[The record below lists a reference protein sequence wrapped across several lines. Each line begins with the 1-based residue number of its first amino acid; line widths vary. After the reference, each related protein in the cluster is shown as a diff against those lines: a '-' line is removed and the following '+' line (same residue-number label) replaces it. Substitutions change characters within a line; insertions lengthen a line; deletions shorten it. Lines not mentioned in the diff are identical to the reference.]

1 MSHDPYKSRLF
12 NFINRQTIRFQ
23 DKLGITIRQ
32 LRSATEM
39 GVQLLLYP
47 AYLMVQA
54 GRVTRQQL
62 EAKVQ
67 SSLLLSA
74 KEESESNSASASN
87 SVPLDEV
94 LNLVEPWLEARENS
108 DRTFAETIDVSP
120 NNETRDFVDPW
131 LNFSPETNA
140 TPSEVKEIQPSFAP
154 IPAQASLKIQG
165 IASVLDSHQL
175 VLVSP
180 ENRILNVL
188 DQKQQKLLQQYLV
201 KRQQQPNLLITTTR
215 KVLASLPTISK
226 QSDSIPSPV
235 KLFWQML
242 EWVQTSSV
250 ATTVNLFG
258 ESQLVSST
266 PVLPSNTT
274 SSALPNALIH
284 LENTVT
290 DLETSP
296 FVPNSMTIGSLGDR
310 VSRLSPQANLS
321 GLTESQPNIP
331 ANPFQIRAIIKAAI
345 DYFYGRIRGN
355 SVTTLPTSARRIPL
369 ESKNISSYLPG
380 KSLELNLPQAED
392 SSSWLSW
399 NDIFS
404 NTITS
409 TVQPRSSEQQKGSI
423 EASQSASL
431 SANTANPLP
440 SFPTSQEH
448 DEVFTDITY
457 SSSPDTQ
464 LETASDLLET
474 EATTVGYVKH
484 PLERILGILDYLIV
498 WLEETFLKIW
508 QLFKDNK

>member
-1 MSHDPYKSRLF
+1 
-12 NFINRQTIRFQ
+12 
-23 DKLGITIRQ
+23 
-32 LRSATEM
+32 
-39 GVQLLLYP
+39 
-47 AYLMVQA
+47 
-54 GRVTRQQL
+54 
-62 EAKVQ
+62 
-67 SSLLLSA
+67 
-74 KEESESNSASASN
+74 
-87 SVPLDEV
+87 
-94 LNLVEPWLEARENS
+94 
-108 DRTFAETIDVSP
+108 
-120 NNETRDFVDPW
+120 
-131 LNFSPETNA
+131 
-140 TPSEVKEIQPSFAP
+140 
-154 IPAQASLKIQG
+154 
-165 IASVLDSHQL
+165 
-175 VLVSP
+175 
-180 ENRILNVL
+180 
-188 DQKQQKLLQQYLV
+188 
-201 KRQQQPNLLITTTR
+201 
-215 KVLASLPTISK
+215 
-226 QSDSIPSPV
+226 
-235 KLFWQML
+235 
-242 EWVQTSSV
+242 
-250 ATTVNLFG
+250 
-258 ESQLVSST
+258 
-266 PVLPSNTT
+266 
-274 SSALPNALIH
+274 
-284 LENTVT
+284 
-290 DLETSP
+290 
-296 FVPNSMTIGSLGDR
+296 MTIGSLGDR

-321 GLTESQPNIP
+321 GLIESQPNIP

-355 SVTTLPTSARRIPL
+355 SVTILPTSARRIPL

-484 PLERILGILDYLIV
+484 PLERILGILDYIIV